1 MTFKPADGTAVI
13 LHLIEA
19 ARAVGRSYHF
29 PRDPAAI
36 EDVRILVGRI
46 EMLESYLAEQIPNE
60 QEAGWEARTWG
71 ELLPGDRVSL
81 QGVEALVKQVALLP
95 WHVEPDPEKGV
106 RQVWHPGYDA
116 VDEESGAPER
126 CRACRGR
133 CQRGRGFQMFP
144 REHSQVRIT
153 LEFGGQETSYPMAPD
168 GEIEVL
174 RGPAGIEIDRAAG
187 RGAGQVRA
195 DREMVLGSWAAEAFQ
210 TLAAAGLSPEPQIM
224 TMEESS

>member
-1 MTFKPADGTAVI
+1 VTIKPIDGTAVI

-19 ARAVGRSYHF
+19 ARQCVSQDFGL
-29 PRDPAAI
+29 PACAALN
-36 EDVRILVGRI
+36 EWTFR
-46 EMLESYLAEQIPNE
+46 LESYLAEQIPDE
-60 QEAGWEARTWG
+60 HEAGWEARTWG

-106 RQVWHPGYDA
+106 RQVWHPGCDA
-116 VDEESGAPER
+116 VDEESGAPEH

-133 CQRGRGFQMFP
+133 CQRGRGFQVFP
-144 REHSQVRIT
+144 LEHSQVRIT
-153 LEFGGQETSYPMAPD
+153 LEFGGQENSYPMAPD

-224 TMEESS
+224 TMESEA